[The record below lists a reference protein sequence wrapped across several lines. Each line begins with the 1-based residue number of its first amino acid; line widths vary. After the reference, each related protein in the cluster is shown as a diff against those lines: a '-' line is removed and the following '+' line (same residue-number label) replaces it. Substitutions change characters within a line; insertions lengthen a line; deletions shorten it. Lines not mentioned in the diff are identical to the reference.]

1 MITAFASISM
11 YNFLILRLFAKIRPS
26 RRPKSSA
33 AIEWVMPMFL
43 VLHYLDLFVEIVG
56 GSFLFLWDRKWT
68 PRVVWASCYISLDLI
83 LGLRASCDTTPLL
96 HPFQPFFF
104 WVCMRAWVCFG
115 CVHLNWGVLSLLA
128 KVLGLDMQTLTQY
141 VCLPI
146 TSRKPLKEHS
156 ERSVETS
163 NNIVQYCSCNIHF

>member
-11 YNFLILRLFAKIRPS
+11 YNFLILRLFAKIRLS

-43 VLHYLDLFVEIVG
+43 VLHYLYLFVEIVG

-68 PRVVWASCYISLDLI
+68 PRVVWASCYISLVLI

-96 HPFQPFFF
+96 HPFHETIGRGPFCHTTFF
-104 WVCMRAWVCFG
+104 WGVCMRA
-115 CVHLNWGVLSLLA
+115 L
-128 KVLGLDMQTLTQY
+128 
-141 VCLPI
+141 VCLVVCI
-146 TSRKPLKEHS
+146 WIG
-156 ERSVETS
+156 VFWA
-163 NNIVQYCSCNIHF
+163 Y

>member
-1 MITAFASISM
+1 MITAFASFSM

-96 HPFQPFFF
+96 HPFHETIGRGPFCHTTLFVF
-104 WVCMRAWVCFG
+104 WVCMRAWVCLVV
-115 CVHLNWGVLSLLA
+115 CIWIGVFWA
-128 KVLGLDMQTLTQY
+128 
-141 VCLPI
+141 
-146 TSRKPLKEHS
+146 
-156 ERSVETS
+156 
-163 NNIVQYCSCNIHF
+163 F